1 MKELPLN
8 AKVECADGHAGQS
21 TRVIVDPK
29 SLQVT
34 HFVVKEKDSP
44 HTERLVPV
52 DQVGETTAD
61 SVRLSCT
68 ASELAEM
75 QPFVVTEYRQVDI
88 PRYQD
93 VTTVGPQQYSDVMTM
108 PVERELVPEGELA
121 VREGVEVEATD
132 GPVGRVDELLM
143 DPETGQVTHLV
154 MREGH
159 LWGQKEVLLPLSVI
173 DRTEKETVYL
183 SLDKETVS
191 AMLSIPARWRSE
203 VADVEL
209 VVVTYDEM
217 DKANLTVKALTG
229 LTEKEGKGVL
239 NIAVLVKDEEGK
251 ASVSESQDVDP
262 RHGALFGAITGG
274 LVGLLGGPIGVAVGA
289 AAGAAAGGLAAGR
302 IDMGFPDEY
311 LEQLEEGLQPGSS
324 ALVILVDG
332 ETVDEAVER
341 LAVFDGQI
349 LRQSLSDDL
358 MAQLTSQ
365 AEGRGDDDAD
375 SQE

>member
-341 LAVFDGQI
+341 LAVFEGQI

-358 MAQLTSQ
+358 MAQLASQ
-365 AEGRGDDDAD
+365 AEGQGDDDAD

>member
-1 MKELPLN
+1 
-8 AKVECADGHAGQS
+8 
-21 TRVIVDPK
+21 
-29 SLQVT
+29 
-34 HFVVKEKDSP
+34 
-44 HTERLVPV
+44 
-52 DQVGETTAD
+52 
-61 SVRLSCT
+61 
-68 ASELAEM
+68 
-75 QPFVVTEYRQVDI
+75 
-88 PRYQD
+88 
-93 VTTVGPQQYSDVMTM
+93 
-108 PVERELVPEGELA
+108 
-121 VREGVEVEATD
+121 
-132 GPVGRVDELLM
+132 
-143 DPETGQVTHLV
+143 

-191 AMLSIPARWRSE
+191 TMLSMPARWRSE
-203 VADVEL
+203 VAGVEL
-209 VVVTYDEM
+209 VVVTYDKM
-217 DKANLTVKALTG
+217 DTADQTVLAMTG

-251 ASVSESQDVDP
+251 TSVSESQDVDSK
-262 RHGALFGAITGG
+262 HGALFGAITGG

-289 AAGAAAGGLAAGR
+289 AAGAAAGGLVAGR

-341 LAVFDGQI
+341 LAVFDSQI
-349 LRQSLSDDL
+349 LRQSLSDDM
-358 MAQLTSQ
+358 MAQFTGQ
-365 AEGRGDDDAD
+365 AEGQDDDSD

>member
-1 MKELPLN
+1 MKEIPLH
-8 AKVECADGHAGQS
+8 ADVECADGHAGQS
-21 TRVIVDPK
+21 TSVIVDPK
-29 SLQVT
+29 SLRVT
-34 HFVVKEKDSP
+34 HFVVKEKARP

-52 DQVGETTAD
+52 DQVAETTAD
-61 SVRLSCT
+61 SIRLSCT
-68 ASELAEM
+68 VSEMAEI
-75 QPFVVTEYRQVDI
+75 QPFVVTEYRQVEI

-93 VTTVGPQQYSDVMTM
+93 VTTVGPQRYSEVMTT

-143 DPETGQVTHLV
+143 DPETGQITHLV

-191 AMLSIPARWRSE
+191 TMLSMPARWRSE

-217 DKANLTVKALTG
+217 DTANQTVLAMTG

-251 ASVSESQDVDP
+251 TSVSESQDVDP
-262 RHGALFGAITGG
+262 KHGALFGAITGG

-332 ETVDEAVER
+332 ETVDEVVER
-341 LAVFDGQI
+341 LAVFEGQI
-349 LRQSLSDDL
+349 LRQSLNDDL

-365 AEGRGDDDAD
+365 ADGQDNDAD
-375 SQE
+375 TQE